1 MGHGPVYPRCMHKD
15 LGEKQWIAP
24 GSAAHKK
31 LKAIATAPLFLKDVR
46 QLSPHA
52 QTYGLG
58 SFHSVL
64 NRFAPKSTAFSYECM
79 AARTTIA
86 IMHFNKNSARLQAET
101 REGHKQWHVKAPK
114 ARKGALTVCSH
125 KTPVTFGYVEKLHQQ
140 VLERCK
146 THPTFK
152 VALAERPPKVPPSFF
167 TQVFSTTMGALTN
180 EMVSTISQAKSRYKL
195 DWAYIQKWQSLADAA
210 TSLHD
215 TSNFCI
221 RDK

>member
-31 LKAIATAPLFLKDVR
+31 LKAIATAPLFLKNVR
-46 QLSPHA
+46 QLSPHV
-52 QTYGLG
+52 QTYGLE

-64 NRFAPKSTAFSYECM
+64 NRFAPKSTVFSYECM
-79 AARTTIA
+79 AARTMIA
-86 IMHFNKNSARLQAET
+86 IMHFNENSARLQAET

-152 VALAERPPKVPPSFF
+152 VALAERPPKVPPSF
-167 TQVFSTTMGALTN
+167 
-180 EMVSTISQAKSRYKL
+180 VSPGPRPSKEEL
-195 DWAYIQKWQSLADAA
+195 VAA
-210 TSLHD
+210 HKKR
-215 TSNFCI
+215 FA
-221 RDK
+221 RP